1 MIVRTL
7 AALAVVAAA
16 LLSARGASAGAELS
30 DRTYEQWR
38 DFVRPKES
46 ELRWLTAIPWRPSL
60 WDGAI
65 EANEQQ
71 KPLLMWTMN
80 GHPLACT

>member
-1 MIVRTL
+1 MTRRALTAFAIV
-7 AALAVVAAA
+7 AVA
-16 LLSARGASAGAELS
+16 LLSARGAAAGVELN
-30 DRTYEQWR
+30 DKTYERWR
-38 DFVRPKES
+38 EFVKPKES
-46 ELRWLTAIPWRPSL
+46 ELQWLTAIPWRPSL

-65 EANEQQ
+65 EANKQQ